1 MAYGAAVSA
10 VVAVILVAVAG
21 RDRRPAVLVSAA
33 AAAFLMP
40 LVWKAI
46 LRLTHAT
53 EASFQ
58 DLPVRVFPINWQDI
72 GTGMLT
78 LAGASLLFALSPPDS
93 TRHLAPRPRRVDRT
107 GRPTRR
113 RLPVLTRNSSTPTA
127 SPPRPANTARPRR
140 GRL

>member
-10 VVAVILVAVAG
+10 VVAVMLVAVAG

-46 LRLTHAT
+46 LQLTHAT

-58 DLPVRVFPINWQDI
+58 DLPLRVFPINWQDT
-72 GTGMLT
+72 GTGLLT
-78 LAGASLLFALSPPDS
+78 LAGASLLFALL
-93 TRHLAPRPRRVDRT
+93 TPRLDP
-107 GRPTRR
+107 
-113 RLPVLTRNSSTPTA
+113 
-127 SPPRPANTARPRR
+127 PPRTSLLAVWTA
-140 GRL
+140 LAALLVDVYLY